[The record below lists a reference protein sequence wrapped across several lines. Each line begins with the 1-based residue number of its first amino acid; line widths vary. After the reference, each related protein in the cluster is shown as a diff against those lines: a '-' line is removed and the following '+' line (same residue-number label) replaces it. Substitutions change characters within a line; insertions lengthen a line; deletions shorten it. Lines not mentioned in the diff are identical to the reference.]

1 MCCYLAVPQMVGLD
15 DEGHQKIMAWA
26 NPNNINTANLD
37 ANTDSPTLARADI
50 KSAFDELT
58 NVANNSKISWTPA
71 YNLTA
76 GTFTFTYN
84 TQAGY
89 YIPMGD
95 IVFFELHIDADV
107 LVSDAAASSANVEI
121 TGFPFNPSSTIAP
134 VKILLQDRDNFS
146 AVIPNIIRLQSTGNK
161 GLLYSTAGGS
171 FIGAETLLTGL
182 NMSGGTT
189 VNNVS
194 IKAQGWYIK

>member
-1 MCCYLAVPQMVGLD
+1 
-15 DEGHQKIMAWA
+15 MAWA

-50 KSAFDELT
+50 KTAFDELT
-58 NVANNSKISWTPA
+58 NVANNAKTAWTPA

-84 TQAGY
+84 TQAGNY
-89 YIPMGD
+89 VEMGD

-107 LVSDAAASSANVEI
+107 LVSDLAASEANVEI

-134 VKILLQDRDNFS
+134 VKIFLQDRNNFS
-146 AVIPNIIRLQSTGNK
+146 AVIPNMMRIQTTGNK
-161 GLLYSTAGGS
+161 ALLYSIDGNNLFAGQPGVETA
-171 FIGAETLLTGL
+171 ITGL